1 LYQGLK
7 VTTDYDSLLAK
18 VIAWGEDRSAAIQR
32 LRRALREFQIGGLA
46 TDLGFLLQVTDSTPF
61 TEGDFDTTYLDHFVP
76 PPQPAGDLERE
87 HAVALAAALLA
98 HRQHGGLP
106 APMSVSSNWRT
117 TAWLEQM

>member
-1 LYQGLK
+1 MSIK
-7 VTTDYDSLLAK
+7 K
-18 VIAWGEDRSAAIQR
+18 VIGI
-32 LRRALREFQIGGLA
+32 ALAVAMFAGLA